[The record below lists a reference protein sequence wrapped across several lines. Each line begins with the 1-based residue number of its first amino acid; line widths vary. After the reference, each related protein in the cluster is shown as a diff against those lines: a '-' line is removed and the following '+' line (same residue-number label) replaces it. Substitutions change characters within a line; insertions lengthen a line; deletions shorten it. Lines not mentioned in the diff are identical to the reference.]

1 MHLLDIVVDICFC
14 NIVVDICRKHHAH
27 YPHHFIGGQSHLL
40 RPWYQ
45 EVERRKRLRHKLFW
59 RRKEETRKRRKESS
73 NNNDGDDESRIHS
86 KCGRGDEVLSAAAAA
101 AVVGD
106 KRSQIT
112 NADSAI
118 RSGVMIAKTEAPSV
132 CLKNVVCGDAEMG
145 GKKMNKKTLGPLTL
159 EKIRQKHGTS
169 NSMKTSMKRPL
180 KERLQLVKTP
190 LKPRVEVTKTK
201 KRIELIKRSKKEDEG
216 LVLIK
221 KEACGTNLSR

>member
-1 MHLLDIVVDICFC
+1 MICF
-14 NIVVDICRKHHAH
+14 RQHHTQS
-27 YPHHFIGGQSHLL
+27 PHHFIGPQAHLL

-101 AVVGD
+101 AAAAAAVVGD

-112 NADSAI
+112 DADSAI

-145 GKKMNKKTLGPLTL
+145 GKKKNKKTLGPLTL
-159 EKIRQKHGTS
+159 EKIRQKHG
-169 NSMKTSMKRPL
+169 NSMKRPL